1 MNQLPSKP
9 RFYFAHRQAIRALI
23 HLGVNALPFD
33 PLKAIRLIGCK
44 AYSYQQC
51 IQEYHVPIRDIVV
64 GAESKDGCVF
74 PLFGKYAILYNT
86 EGHTQ
91 TRIRWTLAHE
101 LAHILLGHLTDFT
114 SEQLA
119 FDKREDHDVLD
130 QEADACA
137 AGLLAPSPILYRL
150 GFYDAATIRSACK
163 LSWKAAS
170 YREHFFLRIAQTY
183 RQYFL
188 SEDDIKLL
196 WQFYSFIMANAR
208 ISKNVA

>member
-1 MNQLPSKP
+1 MNQLPVKP
-9 RFYFAHRQAIRALI
+9 RFYLAHATAIQALLK
-23 HLGVNALPFD
+23 LGVNALPFD
-33 PLKAIRLIGCK
+33 PIKAIRAIGCNEFT
-44 AYSYQQC
+44 YQEIVQMFR
-51 IQEYHVPIRDIVV
+51 VPIRNIVV

-74 PLFGKYAILYNT
+74 PMNGSYAILYNT
-86 EGHTQ
+86 EGNTE

-137 AGLLAPSPILYRL
+137 AELLAPSPILYRL
-150 GFYDAATIRSACK
+150 GFYDAATIRSACN
-163 LSWKAAS
+163 LSWKAS
-170 YREHFFLRIAQTY
+170 KYREHFFLRIAQTY

-196 WQFYSFIMANAR
+196 WQFYAFIMANAR